1 MIFPHRN
8 IHTDTWTSPGGKTN
22 NKIQHILIDKR
33 WHSSIL
39 DVRSFRRSDCDTD
52 HYLVV
57 EKVRKGNKQ
66 AASKFNVERF
76 NLRKLNEL
84 EAISY

>member
-1 MIFPHRN
+1 
-8 IHTDTWTSPGGKTN
+8 
-22 NKIQHILIDKR
+22 
-33 WHSSIL
+33 
-39 DVRSFRRSDCDTD
+39 
-52 HYLVV
+52 VV